1 MKTEFTPTTLGML
14 RSFAIF
20 RASFKKLSKP
30 FSTPD
35 FCMTALFVIILI
47 DQWEKAKNHSP
58 ALLGGAIALVCLAI
72 FGGQSFMLPALVL
85 TSAVLLIPG
94 RKGARAK

>member
-30 FSTPD
+30 FSMPD
-35 FCMTALFVIILI
+35 FCMTALLHTTV
-47 DQWEKAKNHSP
+47 
-58 ALLGGAIALVCLAI
+58 
-72 FGGQSFMLPALVL
+72 VL
-85 TSAVLLIPG
+85 FSRLTMPVLMG
-94 RKGARAK
+94 

>member
-35 FCMTALFVIILI
+35 FCMTASLHTTVEQPSRLTMPVLMG
-47 DQWEKAKNHSP
+47 KYS
-58 ALLGGAIALVCLAI
+58 LMAI
-72 FGGQSFMLPALVL
+72 FCSSSRSKPM
-85 TSAVLLIPG
+85 
-94 RKGARAK
+94 

>member
-35 FCMTALFVIILI
+35 FCMTALFVTIFI
-47 DQWEKAKNHSP
+47 DQWETAKTHTP
-58 ALLGGAIALVCLAI
+58 ALAGLCVAVLALAI
-72 FGGQSFMLPALVL
+72 FGANGFMLPALL
-85 TSAVLLIPG
+85 ATSGILIFAG
-94 RKGARAK
+94 RKEVQA